1 MEDTNDAFD
10 SGERAERELTGC
22 YVFCSTRV
30 RRKIDA
36 ICTAACYI
44 NIFFYL
50 HIMLVKIN
58 GSAVY
63 GVEALPITIEVNW
76 ISSSGKDPM
85 IVGLPDNAV
94 KESLQRIE
102 STFKTNGYEM
112 PRTKVV
118 VNLAPADIKKSG
130 TAFDLPIALGI
141 LGASEQFE
149 NAASLSQ
156 YVIMGELSLDGE
168 VRPIKG
174 SLPIAIQARKQGFK
188 GLIVPKANAREAGMV
203 NQLNVYGVEH
213 IKEVIGFFENGET
226 GLEAIV
232 VNTREEFFHSQYD
245 FEIDFA
251 DVKGQENIKRA
262 LEIAAAGGHNAILIG
277 PPGAG
282 KTMLAKRLPT
292 ILPPLKLQEALET
305 TKIHSVAGKLP
316 ENSTLISRRPF
327 RSPHHTIS
335 DVALVGGGGVPQP
348 GEISLAH
355 NGVLF
360 LDELPEFKRTV
371 LEVMR
376 QPMEERRVT
385 ISRAKVA
392 IDFPAS
398 FMLIAS
404 MNPCP
409 CGYHNHP
416 DRECTCPPGAVQKY
430 LNKISGPLLDRID
443 LHVEVTPVPFS
454 QLSDIKNEESSET
467 IRDKVLRAREV
478 QLERFKDS
486 GIFCNAQM
494 SSKQLKEI
502 CVIDNIGQVLLKRAM
517 EKLNLSARAYDR
529 ILKVARTIADL
540 EGSEDIKPEYLA
552 EAIQY
557 RSLDREGWAG

>member
-1 MEDTNDAFD
+1 
-10 SGERAERELTGC
+10 
-22 YVFCSTRV
+22 
-30 RRKIDA
+30 
-36 ICTAACYI
+36 
-44 NIFFYL
+44 
-50 HIMLVKIN
+50 MLVKVL

-63 GVEALPITIEVNW
+63 GVEALTITIEVDLAQ
-76 ISSSGKDPM
+76 GTTGYF

-94 KESLQRIE
+94 KESIERILSAIKNTGFE
-102 STFKTNGYEM
+102 R

-118 VNLAPADIKKSG
+118 VNMAPADIKKAGS
-130 TAFDLPIALGI
+130 AYDLPIAIGML
-141 LGASEQFE
+141 
-149 NAASLSQ
+149 AATGQLPAEELNQ
-156 YVIMGELSLDGE
+156 YIIMGELSLDGS
-168 VRPIKG
+168 VQPVKG
-174 SLPIAIQARKQGFK
+174 ALPIAIQARTEKYK

-203 NQLNVYGVEH
+203 NNLDVYGVDS
-213 IKEVIGFFENGET
+213 IAEVIGFFNKT
-226 GLEAIV
+226 QTLKPTV
-232 VNTREEFFHSQYD
+232 VNTREEFFDAQSSFD
-245 FEIDFA
+245 IDFN
-251 DVKGQENIKRA
+251 DVKGQENVKRA

-292 ILPPLKLQEALET
+292 ILPPLSLHEALET

-316 ENSTLISRRPF
+316 VNTSLIAQRPF

-335 DVALVGGGGVPQP
+335 DAALVGGGGIPQP

-360 LDELPEFKRTV
+360 LDELPEFKRSA

-376 QPMEERRVT
+376 QPMEERRVA
-385 ISRAKVA
+385 ISRAKMS
-392 IDFPAS
+392 IEFPAS

-409 CGYHNHP
+409 CGYFNHP
-416 DRECTCPPGAVQKY
+416 EKECTCSPVMVQKY

-454 QLSDIKNEESSET
+454 ELSSEKMT
-467 IRDKVLRAREV
+467 EPSWDVRERVLRARDI
-478 QLERFKDS
+478 QAKRFEGKD
-486 GIFCNAQM
+486 GVYCNAQM
-494 SSKQLKEI
+494 GSKLLKEI
-502 CVIDNIGQVLLKRAM
+502 CVINTVGQNLLKTAM
-517 EKLNLSARAYDR
+517 DRLNLSARAYDR
-529 ILKVARTIADL
+529 ILKVSRTIADL
-540 EGSEDIKPEYLA
+540 ADSAEIRPEHLA

>member
-1 MEDTNDAFD
+1 
-10 SGERAERELTGC
+10 
-22 YVFCSTRV
+22 
-30 RRKIDA
+30 
-36 ICTAACYI
+36 
-44 NIFFYL
+44 
-50 HIMLVKIN
+50 MLIKIN

-63 GVEALPITIEVNW
+63 GVDALPIIIEVNW
-76 ISSSGKDPM
+76 MNTGKDSM

-94 KESLQRIE
+94 KESMQRIE
-102 STFKTNGYEM
+102 SAFKTNNYRM

-118 VNLAPADIKKSG
+118 INLAPADLKKSG
-130 TAFDLPIALGI
+130 TAFDLPMAIGI
-141 LGASEQFE
+141 LAATEQLT
-149 NAASLSQ
+149 NTDSLSN

-168 VRPIKG
+168 IRPIKG
-174 SLPIAIQARKQGFK
+174 ALPIAIQARKQGFK
-188 GLIVPKANAREAGMV
+188 GLFVPQQNVREAAIV
-203 NQLNVYGVEH
+203 NNINVYGISH
-213 IKEVIGFFENGET
+213 INELIDFFNNDEQGLQPTIINTRDEFYDAQYEFEN
-226 GLEAIV
+226 
-232 VNTREEFFHSQYD
+232 
-245 FEIDFA
+245 DFA

-262 LEIAAAGGHNAILIG
+262 FEIVAAGGHNAILIG

-282 KTMLAKRLPT
+282 KTMLAKRLPS
-292 ILPPLKLQEALET
+292 ILPPLTLQEALET
-305 TKIHSVAGKLP
+305 TKIHSIAGKLP
-316 ENSTLISRRPF
+316 ENATLVAKRPF

-335 DVALVGGGGVPQP
+335 DVALVGGGGMPQP

-376 QPMEERRVT
+376 QPMEERKVT

-392 IDFPAS
+392 LDFPAN

-409 CGYHNHP
+409 CGYYNHP
-416 DRECTCPPGAVQKY
+416 EKACSCPPGAVQKY

-454 QLSDIKNEESSET
+454 QLSTTKKEISSAE
-467 IRDKVLRAREV
+467 IRDRVAAARAMQEK
-478 QLERFKDS
+478 RFEQMA
-486 GIFCNAQM
+486 GIYANAQM
-494 SSKQLKEI
+494 DSKLLKEI
-502 CVIDNIGQVLLKRAM
+502 CVIDSVGQHLLKTAM

-529 ILKVARTIADL
+529 ILKVSRTIADL
-540 EGSEDIKPEYLA
+540 HQSENIKPEYLA

-557 RSLDREGWAG
+557 RSLDRESWAG

>member
-1 MEDTNDAFD
+1 
-10 SGERAERELTGC
+10 
-22 YVFCSTRV
+22 
-30 RRKIDA
+30 
-36 ICTAACYI
+36 
-44 NIFFYL
+44 
-50 HIMLVKIN
+50 MLVKIF

-63 GVEALPITIEVNW
+63 GVEAITITIEVNW
-76 ISSSGKDPM
+76 MATGTEYM

-94 KESLQRIE
+94 KESMQRVE
-102 STFKTNGYEM
+102 STIKTNNFIM
-112 PRTKVV
+112 PRTRIV
-118 VNLAPADIKKSG
+118 VNMAPADIKKSG
-130 TAFDLPIALGI
+130 SAFDLPIAIGVLA
-141 LGASEQFE
+141 ASEQIE
-149 NAASLSQ
+149 NKELLDQ
-156 YVIMGELSLDGE
+156 YVIMGELSLDGSI
-168 VRPIKG
+168 RPIKG
-174 SLPIAIQARKQGFK
+174 ALPIAIQARKEGFK
-188 GLIVPKANAREAGMV
+188 GLFVPLVNAREGGMV
-203 NQLNVYGVEH
+203 TNLDVYGVTH
-213 IKEVIGFFENGET
+213 IKDVVDFFESEGKS
-226 GLEAIV
+226 LQPV
-232 VNTREEFFHSQYD
+232 RVDTREEFFHSQYD

-292 ILPPLKLQEALET
+292 ILPPLSLHEALET

-316 ENSTLISRRPF
+316 ENSTLVSKRPF

-335 DVALVGGGGVPQP
+335 DVALVGGGGTPQP

-376 QPMEERRVT
+376 QPMEERKVT

-409 CGYHNHP
+409 CGYYNHP
-416 DRECTCPPGAVQKY
+416 DRECTCPPGTVQKY
-430 LNKISGPLLDRID
+430 LNKVSGPLLDRID
-443 LHVEVTPVPFS
+443 LHVEVTPVAFS
-454 QLSDIKNEESSET
+454 ELSAQKAQEHSSS
-467 IRDKVLRAREV
+467 IRDRVMKAREL
-478 QLERFKDS
+478 QAERYKGQE
-486 GIFCNAQM
+486 GIYANAQI
-494 SSKQLKEI
+494 SSKMLREI
-502 CVIDNIGQVLLKRAM
+502 CVINTAGQNLLKTAM
-517 EKLNLSARAYDR
+517 QKLNLSARAYDR

-540 EGSEDIKPEYLA
+540 AASEEIKVEHLA

>member
-1 MEDTNDAFD
+1 
-10 SGERAERELTGC
+10 
-22 YVFCSTRV
+22 
-30 RRKIDA
+30 
-36 ICTAACYI
+36 
-44 NIFFYL
+44 
-50 HIMLVKIN
+50 MLVKTF

-63 GVEALPITIEVNW
+63 GVEAITVTVEVNVNNQ
-76 ISSSGKDPM
+76 GQNYY

-94 KESLQRIE
+94 KESLQRVE
-102 STFKTNGYEM
+102 SAIKSNHYFM
-112 PRTKVV
+112 PRTKLV
-118 VNLAPADIKKSG
+118 VNLAPADIRKTG
-130 TAFDLPIALGI
+130 TAFDLPIAIGT
-141 LGASEQFE
+141 LGATEQIDNPE
-149 NAASLSQ
+149 KLAE

-168 VRPIKG
+168 IRPIKG
-174 SLPIAIQARKQGFK
+174 ALPIAIQARKEQFK
-188 GLIVPKANAREAGMV
+188 GLIVPKQNAKEAAIV
-203 NQLNVYGVEH
+203 NNLNVYGVSH
-213 IKEVIGFFENGET
+213 INEVIEFFKNEET
-226 GLEAIV
+226 LQLTI
-232 VNTREEFFHSQYD
+232 VNTREEFANAQSD
-245 FEIDFA
+245 FEIDFC

-292 ILPPLKLQEALET
+292 ILPPLTLLEALET

-316 ENSTLISRRPF
+316 ENATLVSKRPF
-327 RSPHHTIS
+327 RSPHHTVS
-335 DVALVGGGGVPQP
+335 DVALVGGGGMPQP

-376 QPMEERRVT
+376 QPMEERKVT

-392 IDFPAS
+392 LDFPSS

-409 CGYHNHP
+409 CGFFNHP
-416 DRECTCPPGAVQKY
+416 EKECTCPPGAVGKY

-443 LHVEVTPVPFS
+443 LHVEVTPVAFS
-454 QLSDIKNEESSET
+454 ELSSTQQFEKSVSIRERVIK
-467 IRDKVLRAREV
+467 AREIQEQRYKESPGV
-478 QLERFKDS
+478 YA
-486 GIFCNAQM
+486 NAQM

-502 CVIDNIGQVLLKRAM
+502 CTISTVGSNLLKAAM

-529 ILKVARTIADL
+529 ILKVSRTIADL
-540 EGSEDIKPEYLA
+540 AGSADIKPEHLA

-557 RSLDREGWAG
+557 RSLDREGWGG